1 MRTAVRAPLASVLVA
16 PLLLLAAC
24 SGSQETGTEID
35 PSVQSE
41 APTYEVVSE
50 EPGDDGET
58 DVTVS
63 VGEVPTEE
71 ALRGIAT
78 ELREERGDGVYDL
91 EVVCDEGGEGIAE
104 LRWASG
110 DAALAET
117 GLEEGEVEANVDT
130 DAACGADG

>member
-1 MRTAVRAPLASVLVA
+1 MRTAVRAPLASALVA

-24 SGSQETGTEID
+24 GGSQETGTQID

-41 APTYEVVSE
+41 PPTYEVVSE

-63 VGEVPTEE
+63 VEEVPTEE
-71 ALRGIAT
+71 ALRGIAA

-91 EVVCDEGGEGIAE
+91 EVVCGQGGEDIAE
-104 LRWASG
+104 LRWATG
-110 DAALAET
+110 DAALADS
-117 GLEEGEVEANVDT
+117 GLEDGEVEADVDT
-130 DAACGADG
+130 DATCGTDG